1 MAHQYLLKHLPRDEP
16 DRHED
21 KVRKMLEPVRK
32 LFWFTLIRKP
42 TIADRN
48 GMHDTESDEGLYLC
62 TNQPLNPGALSVIR
76 NEAVHHRFRDI
87 RSVQEKL
94 RCYLLG
100 GDENRLRRQHREQSK
115 HSSKRHR

>member
-1 MAHQYLLKHLPRDEP
+1 MAHQYLLKNLPRDEP
-16 DRHED
+16 DKHED

-42 TIADRN
+42 NKRPDS
-48 GMHDTESDEGLYLC
+48 ESVEGLYLC
-62 TNQPLNPGALSVIR
+62 TNQPLNPGALWVIR
-76 NEAVHHRFRDI
+76 NEAVHHRFRDVK
-87 RSVQEKL
+87 SVQEKL